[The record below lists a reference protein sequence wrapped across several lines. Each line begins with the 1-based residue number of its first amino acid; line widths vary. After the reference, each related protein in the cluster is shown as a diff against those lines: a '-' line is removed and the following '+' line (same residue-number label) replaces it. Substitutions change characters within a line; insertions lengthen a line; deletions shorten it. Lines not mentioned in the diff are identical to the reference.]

1 MKTASPGA
9 LAGAQRPPLLRD
21 FVMHHWAPIPAA
33 RHASPLPFVGYLAC
47 APPTVLFLTQGFYP
61 YAIPTIQW
69 VSSPK
74 TALTPRVSLPPS
86 PATAPKTPPAA
97 TRMPTSGPTP
107 TLASKAYASAS
118 PNITITNTAPP
129 KSPLPF
135 CKLQKPADPKS
146 HASSPYASKTPNT
159 LKKMPPA

>member
-47 APPTVLFLTQGFYP
+47 APPTVLFLTQGFYL
-61 YAIPTIQW
+61 YAIPTIQC
-69 VSSPK
+69 VSSPI

-86 PATAPKTPPAA
+86 LANAPNTPAA
-97 TRMPTSGPTP
+97 ATGMPTSGPT
-107 TLASKAYASAS
+107 T
-118 PNITITNTAPP
+118 NIT
-129 KSPLPF
+129 
-135 CKLQKPADPKS
+135 
-146 HASSPYASKTPNT
+146 
-159 LKKMPPA
+159 